1 MRRTTTV
8 APFPGMNRHLPL
20 RCTTI
25 AFFLLASSWLETTA
39 AAELPARAGTVAEL
53 RAQFEAEVTAPRFGG
68 ALWGVKIVSLDTGR
82 TWFEHH
88 ADRLM
93 SPGSNCKLFTAALAL
108 DRLGGDFRFSTPL
121 LATARPDAAG
131 ELRGDLVVS
140 GRSDPS
146 WKTRGTKKDFW
157 TTFEPFVAAVEKAG
171 VRHITGDVIADATF
185 FRALPNG
192 ASWTADDL
200 VDDFGAE
207 ISAVTLE
214 DNFADLRITPGAR
227 AGLPCELALVQPH
240 TGLVLDNRTVTT
252 AAGGARH
259 IVRTRLFGENV
270 VHVFGELPMGGTE
283 EIVDVTVPRPAAWFA
298 AALKEAL
305 VRHGIRID
313 GPARSLRWPDAPAV
327 GVSAVK
333 LGEISSPPLRELIT
347 ALLKPSQNL
356 ETDLIFAYL
365 GETLRATD
373 APPLQTAEESAAAAL
388 HEFLR
393 ANGLPAEEV
402 RLDEGSGLSRNNL
415 ATANATVALLR
426 FMSTHRAE
434 KDWLDALPIAGVDGT
449 LRRRMKGTPA
459 ENNVRAKTGSLRYAN
474 SLSGYVTTAAGE
486 RLAFSFMLNRYVP
499 PAGRTAPAEL
509 DDLAARLAA
518 FEGRSEAA
526 QK

>member
-1 MRRTTTV
+1 
-8 APFPGMNRHLPL
+8 MNRSLPL
-20 RCTTI
+20 RCTAI
-25 AFFLLASSWLETTA
+25 AFALLATRWLGA
-39 AAELPARAGTVAEL
+39 APTVKPPAGAGTVDEL
-53 RAQFEAEVTAPRFGG
+53 RAQLEAHVGAPRFSG

-82 TWFEHH
+82 TWFEQH

-121 LATARPDAAG
+121 LATAKPDAAG

-140 GRSDPS
+140 GRGDPS
-146 WKTRGTKKDFW
+146 WKTRGTKNDFW
-157 TTFEPFVAAVEKAG
+157 AAFEPFVAAAEKAG

-214 DNFADLRITPGAR
+214 DNFADLRITPGAS

-270 VHVFGELPMGGTE
+270 VHVFGELPLGGTE
-283 EIVDVTVPRPAAWFA
+283 EVVDVTVPRPATWFA

-305 VRHGIRID
+305 VRRGIRVD
-313 GPARSLRWPDAPAV
+313 GTARSLRWPDAPAV
-327 GVSAVK
+327 TAASVK
-333 LGEISSPPLRELIT
+333 LGEISSPPLRELIA

-365 GETLRATD
+365 GESFRAAD
-373 APPLQTAEESAAAAL
+373 APPLQTSEESATL
-388 HEFLR
+388 LLQDFLLK
-393 ANGLPAEEV
+393 NGLPATEV
-402 RLDEGSGLSRNNL
+402 RFDEGSGLSRNNL
-415 ATANATVALLR
+415 ASANATVALLR
-426 FMSTHRAE
+426 FMSTHRAA

-474 SLSGYVTTAAGE
+474 SLSGYVTTATGE

-499 PAGRTAPAEL
+499 PTGRTATAEL
-509 DDLAARLAA
+509 DDLAVLLAT
-518 FEGRSEAA
+518 FRGRAEAA